1 MSKHSK
7 SKRAIQQGADEVKH
21 NDVQQQLNEDIKETK
36 QEVQNNIT
44 LGGN

>member
-7 SKRAIQQGADEVKH
+7 SKRAIQQGADEARN
-21 NDVQQQLNEDIKETK
+21 NDVQQQLNEDIQETK
-36 QEVQNNIT
+36 QEVQKEIT